1 MGSFLQ
7 TIKSHNRILGT
18 AARILQMFFYFLRLG
33 GPFPSPPT
41 PHTSRGGQLLPRV
54 KLKGQEAGE
63 GVGTGGMALGRG
75 TGCLRTAG
83 GLGRVV
89 PALVDPQG
97 MVRWQTLREGD
108 HLLIIWQGHAQGQ
121 RQEGCPWSGMPYS
134 GPSLHCMIWLI
145 PFQI

>member
-1 MGSFLQ
+1 
-7 TIKSHNRILGT
+7 
-18 AARILQMFFYFLRLG
+18 MFFILSGSGVPSPSPRSFSDVLG
-33 GPFPSPPT
+33 G
-41 PHTSRGGQLLPRV
+41 QILPRV

-97 MVRWQTLREGD
+97 IVRRQTLREGD
-108 HLLIIWQGHAQGQ
+108 HLLVIWQGHAQGQ
-121 RQEGCPWSGMPYS
+121 HPQGCPWSVMPPN
-134 GPSLHCMIWLI
+134 G
-145 PFQI
+145 